1 MANLFKCAWDLG
13 WSQFKIQGRE
23 DITSFNRAV
32 STNDKDLALAS
43 FDKIQ
48 QLFEFHKLLTVG
60 TFFQKLKAKIPRVS
74 EMRKARGIFLSV
86 FDL

>member
-1 MANLFKCAWDLG
+1 MANLFKCAWDLA

-23 DITSFNRAV
+23 DITSFNSAI

-60 TFFQKLKAKIPRVS
+60 TFFQKLKAKNYIGKMKKRLIKKGWI
-74 EMRKARGIFLSV
+74 EN
-86 FDL
+86 